1 MEVQQ
6 LYPQL
11 PKEEPMATPSAPDLA
26 SAQSPAHNFR
36 LQKIGEVQKE
46 LEQERDKRATLSKK
60 YHRSIKIVGG
70 VDNVLVVSTMGL
82 GVAGIGVLSTI
93 IAAPVA
99 IAMEG
104 AALGAGLLSIIG
116 TQVNKKL
123 MHKAEKHEK
132 IKVLAESKLN
142 TIYDHISKALIDGF
156 VDDAEY
162 SMILSELEKF
172 KEMKQELRVKT
183 KTVIDE
189 ETKNTLIEQGR
200 SEAVKNFRDMFS
212 RGGNIFRSFRGTEGR
227 GGLERQK

>member
-11 PKEEPMATPSAPDLA
+11 PKEEPTGLAPSAPDL
-26 SAQSPAHNFR
+26 AHNFR

-46 LEQERDKRATLSKK
+46 LESERDKRATLSKK

-116 TQVNKKL
+116 NQVNKKL

-142 TIYDHISKALIDGF
+142 TINDHISKALIDGF

-172 KEMKQELRVKT
+172 KEMRRDVKLKT

-200 SEAVKNFRDMFS
+200 SEAVKNFQDMFS
-212 RGGNIFRSFRGTEGR
+212 RGENIFRSFRRSEH
-227 GGLERQK
+227 QK